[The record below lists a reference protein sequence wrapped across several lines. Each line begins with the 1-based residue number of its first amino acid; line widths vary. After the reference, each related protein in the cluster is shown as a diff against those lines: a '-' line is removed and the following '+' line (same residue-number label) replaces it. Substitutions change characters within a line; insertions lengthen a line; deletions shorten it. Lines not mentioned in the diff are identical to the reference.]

1 MQEIVI
7 HGDAVFINT
16 DYLLERKTIIMEEF
30 VKMYDKDADFFKGA
44 SIFSSALDMIVLG
57 AMLDELTSSSN
68 QGS

>member
-7 HGDAVFINT
+7 HGDTVFINT
-16 DYLLERKTIIMEEF
+16 DYLLERKTILMEEF

-44 SIFSSALDMIVLG
+44 SIFSSGLDMIVLG